1 MIGTDDNHFNL
12 LVKLFS
18 NYGYEF
24 SKSVANTI
32 SGTSSLQFT
41 LGSNNPDEEIIMNS
55 IGIKKSKNQANISGD
70 QQKFHAIFRLNNI
83 SKSMF

>member
-1 MIGTDDNHFNL
+1 MIGTDDNQFNL

-41 LGSNNPDEEIIMNS
+41 LGSNNPNEELIINS

-70 QQKFHAIFRLNNI
+70 QQKFHAIFSLKNVG
-83 SKSMF
+83 KSMF